1 MTRNFGLDL
10 VRATAILLVIAA
22 HLAAWGITEMKPNAD
37 WIHRLGWFSQIT
49 GVVGVELFF
58 VLSGFLVGRIAL
70 TRNGSL
76 IHFYMR
82 RWLRTFPAY
91 AVMLIILVLIKGVPE
106 DFWAYVLFLQPPLQ
120 DFFSVSWSLCVEEWF
135 YLLLPLFLFIPRRY
149 FMHSTIAVI
158 FALLFL
164 RIYSGLEYETLR
176 RTTFLRLD
184 ALLIGVL
191 LAWIK
196 LEKQYLYNYLQKPI
210 TLLLCGAFIVG
221 VLFIS
226 GLMRVSGFYLPM
238 LETHHTIAALFTVM
252 PLLLALLLPHAEKL
266 PTLLLR
272 ALITTISAGAY
283 SLYLVH
289 EEIFRAVRQTILFD
303 SVWGFVIALIASAL
317 AATILYRGIEKPF
330 MSLRE
335 KLSPQAQGLRG

>member
-1 MTRNFGLDL
+1 MNRNFGLDV
-10 VRATAILLVIAA
+10 VRAIAILLVIAA
-22 HLAAWGITEMKPNAD
+22 HLIVWGIAEMNPNAD

-58 VLSGFLVGRIAL
+58 VLSGFLVGKIAL
-70 TRNGSL
+70 TREGTL
-76 IHFYMR
+76 FHFYMR

-91 AVMLIILVLIKGVPE
+91 AVMLLILLLLKGLPE
-106 DFWAYVLFLQPPLQ
+106 SFWRYVFFLQPPLQ

-149 FMHSTIAVI
+149 FLHSTITVLIAL
-158 FALLFL
+158 FAL
-164 RIYSGLEYETLR
+164 RMYSGLEYETLR
-176 RTTFLRLD
+176 RATFLRLD

-196 LEKQYLYNYLQKPI
+196 LEKKMLYLQLQQPI
-210 TLLLCGAFIVG
+210 VLLVCSVFILS

-226 GLMRVSGFYLPM
+226 GLMRVSGVYLPM
-238 LETHHTIAALFTVM
+238 LETDSVIAALFTIM
-252 PLLLALLLPHAEKL
+252 PLSFALLLPHAEKL
-266 PTLLLR
+266 PTLPLR

-289 EEIFRAVRQTILFD
+289 EEIFRAVRHTIWFD
-303 SVWGFVIALIASAL
+303 SIWGFVIALALTAL
-317 AATILYRGIEKPF
+317 AATLLYRCVEKPF
-330 MSLRE
+330 MNLRDSL
-335 KLSPQAQGLRG
+335 S